1 MLFTMIAS
9 LFSAL
14 IHWRG
19 CFLQVMNCPNMSELS
34 LCFTEHSSDCTNL
47 ITLMDGLGRTCPNLE
62 KMHISSKQLSNEAV
76 CALENANLRYL
87 SALLF
92 PLQPSFWS
100 NVAIFHAN
108 LFNIL
113 DLYHFD
119 FLTSVLLL
127 VYQGTVHAIPDSRFK
142 NNWCSCCIYCSVMCK
157 LGITWFK
164 WVSSIP
170 WLWKFNCYQLSES
183 CCFIYQPELVVF

>member
-1 MLFTMIAS
+1 VLFKPFNSLVVRSLFPFEIGKYCVEMLFTMIAS

-92 PLQPSFWS
+92 PLQPSF
-100 NVAIFHAN
+100 
-108 LFNIL
+108 
-113 DLYHFD
+113 
-119 FLTSVLLL
+119 
-127 VYQGTVHAIPDSRFK
+127 
-142 NNWCSCCIYCSVMCK
+142 
-157 LGITWFK
+157 
-164 WVSSIP
+164 
-170 WLWKFNCYQLSES
+170 
-183 CCFIYQPELVVF
+183 